1 MLFEKYAGD
10 KNIVKFEG
18 NHNSQRPMF
27 FFDSAVIFLLGAL
40 QVQYICSESNVM
52 KKDQKQFWQQQME
65 NRKKNNSLKNPY
77 SKDAKDKEYYG

>member
-52 KKDQKQFWQQQME
+52 NKDQKQFWQQQME
-65 NRKKNNSLKNPY
+65 KRKKNN
-77 SKDAKDKEYYG
+77 